1 MDDSTKILSVSYGN
15 FSCHLEG
22 FDDSVETMKTVVS
35 YFHDLAGHDRF
46 MDMEPQAP
54 DMETL
59 ARLTEEQVGAPVE
72 IEADGNSV
80 SMRMAADDVEDA
92 AETVEE
98 AIEDAG
104 DGDTIVLKTQDD
116 SDDPAQDDT
125 EIATADDDAS
135 AEDDDLVDDDSVA
148 AKLQRIRAVVS
159 HTDDAPETAADDAA
173 DTFTEDLPEAEPAP
187 VAVGGN
193 PLAQRLAE
201 LAKRNAERAAE
212 EAGIVLDLD
221 AEDGVDAEDDDAL
234 SAEELAELDA
244 EFDAE
249 EEVAD
254 ELADEVAT
262 LADDEEL
269 TEALDD
275 EAVDLA
281 VEAFE
286 DDEIAESDVEDVAA
300 EEPVE
305 TNDADT
311 DEAAADTGPLVL
323 TDATPVDTD
332 DVPNA
337 ADAQDDIADQENARD
352 KHSDLRDTVDA
363 NMSRILSQTDE
374 HLAEPEGRRHRDAFA
389 QLKAAVAATEAA
401 RQLGDAGA
409 TARDKNEVFR
419 DDLGVLGAEEQQ
431 EKAAAEEDI
440 VDTFADDIEAAAE
453 EEARIEATP
462 AEEPLTLDTP
472 ITEVQVEEAP
482 AEDVMAEDA
491 APQAAP
497 ASGEAEDR
505 DAPAAAA
512 PAPLKLVSSQ
522 PANAEDAPLDAASA
536 RLRQIAAQKE
546 AAPATKDGFAEFAKL
561 HGATDLADLLE
572 AAAAYI
578 GFVEGEDD
586 FSRPQVMKKVQSA
599 SDTEFS
605 REDGLRAFGRLL
617 RMNRLVKL
625 SNGRFQVAEDTQY
638 RPENKAAQG

>member
-72 IEADGNSV
+72 VEADGNSV

-269 TEALDD
+269 TEALGD

-286 DDEIAESDVEDVAA
+286 DGEIAESDLEDVAA

-305 TNDADT
+305 TDDADT
-311 DEAAADTGPLVL
+311 DESAADTGPLVL

-472 ITEVQVEEAP
+472 ITDAPLEDAP
-482 AEDVMAEDA
+482 AEEVMAEDA

-497 ASGEAEDR
+497 ASDEAEDR